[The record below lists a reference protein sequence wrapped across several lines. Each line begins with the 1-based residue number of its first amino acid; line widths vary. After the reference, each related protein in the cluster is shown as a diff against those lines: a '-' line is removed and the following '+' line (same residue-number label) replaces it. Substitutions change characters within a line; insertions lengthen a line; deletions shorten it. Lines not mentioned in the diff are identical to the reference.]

1 MSVEVDGS
9 AVSRVDFIFIVDGSQ
24 YRAVFESIVVSRGV
38 ELIPEGDYLVTV
50 AAPKLRMREVDA
62 GIDEANYDFGVGDS
76 AIRRIGSVY
85 FFFTVGAGIV

>member
-24 YRAVFESIVVSRGV
+24 YRAVFESVVVSRGV

-50 AAPKLRMREVDA
+50 AAAKLRMREIDA
-62 GIDEANYDFGVGDS
+62 GVNEANNDFGVGDC
-76 AIRRIGSVY
+76 AIRRFGSVY